1 MSKIRKPH
9 ELSVQTTIKALI
21 YGQPGSGKS
30 TLALSAP
37 NPVLLDF
44 DNGVHRISPLHQ
56 VDTLQIES
64 WQDVLD
70 CEADGSLKPYQTIVI
85 DTAGKML
92 DYLGAF
98 LIAKNPKLGKSNG
111 ALSLQGYGERKGE
124 FSAFLKRLSIMGKH
138 IVFVAHEKEEKEAD
152 SKYIRPE
159 VGGSSGTD
167 LFKELDLIGYMEMIG
182 SKRTISFNPTEKY
195 YAKNACGLNETIEL
209 PILKEADSNKFFTNS
224 VVNVY
229 QKALA
234 DRKEKI
240 SDYTALIDVV
250 EGKVESIVDA
260 ETANEVSLWAKS
272 YDGHIWSSLLVAAQ
286 KINAKAKEIGL
297 KLNTKTKQYESTNEP
312 ATA

>member
-1 MSKIRKPH
+1 MNLAKWRILSINYPNSFIPKIPNLKISSNNKNKTMSKIRKPH

-138 IVFVAHEKEEKEAD
+138 IVFVAHEKEEM
-152 SKYIRPE
+152 
-159 VGGSSGTD
+159 G
-167 LFKELDLIGYMEMIG
+167 
-182 SKRTISFNPTEKY
+182 
-195 YAKNACGLNETIEL
+195 KNMHQI
-209 PILKEADSNKFFTNS
+209 IKD
-224 VVNVY
+224 
-229 QKALA
+229 
-234 DRKEKI
+234 D
-240 SDYTALIDVV
+240 
-250 EGKVESIVDA
+250 
-260 ETANEVSLWAKS
+260 
-272 YDGHIWSSLLVAAQ
+272 
-286 KINAKAKEIGL
+286 
-297 KLNTKTKQYESTNEP
+297 
-312 ATA
+312 